1 MDFVR
6 NADETGLSALPSKSL
21 VSRREAATPG
31 FKMSKDPYTVMVCAN
46 GTGTHKFP
54 LFLIEYSINVQKPN
68 KFMPIYSW
76 NDLNTYVFVPEVIQ
90 FQENIGKEGKV
101 LECVGQC

>member
-1 MDFVR
+1 
-6 NADETGLSALPSKSL
+6 
-21 VSRREAATPG
+21 
-31 FKMSKDPYTVMVCAN
+31 MVCAN
-46 GTGTHKFP
+46 ATYRYSQISVIFDWQIKKLT
-54 LFLIEYSINVQKPN
+54 LIYSREYSINVQKPN

-101 LECVGQC
+101 LECVGECWP